1 VLIKK
6 HQYIRTSSHQH
17 INIMN
22 ELKRK
27 QKLLKKFLPQLEQT
41 SAVWFIWVGFL
52 LTIIFF
58 AIFALIMQIVK
69 GHIITGMRD
78 NVVWGV
84 YIVNFIFFMGV
95 SYAGALVS
103 GSMHLFKTKWRG
115 PILRIA
121 ELTTIIALLI
131 GPLFILLC
139 IGRLDRL
146 PFLFMHP
153 RIQSPITWDVI
164 AISTDLFGCL
174 IYLHLSFIRDFALL
188 RDHNDLKLPK
198 WRINIY
204 RVLSLGYRDTPTQR
218 NRVKHVTNVM
228 SAMIIAIAI
237 IVYSV
242 LAWIFSV
249 TLQPGWHSTIFG
261 PYFVIAAVFS
271 GAGVMIILMRVFRS
285 VFHLEQYIT
294 KKHFVGVGQILM
306 VLSMFF
312 AYFTFSEYLTKWYG
326 SKKLDDDLI
335 QILFSR
341 YFWAFIFSNYVGT
354 LLPIIIM
361 GIPKFRTVNT
371 ITIAAVVAVI
381 ALWVNRYLIV
391 VPTLETPYLPI
402 QDTRPEWIFYSATW
416 VEWALTFGGVA
427 MFCFL
432 FTIAAKFVPI
442 IPISEVVDTESHKDN
457 KFREHSETLNLIS
470 EPDDFVTLP
479 QEEGPHIT
487 MN

>member
-1 VLIKK
+1 ME
-6 HQYIRTSSHQH
+6 
-17 INIMN
+17 IN
-22 ELKRK
+22 KRK
-27 QKLLKKFLPQLEQT
+27 QELLKEFLPQLEKT
-41 SAVWFIWVGFL
+41 SIAWFVWVVFL
-52 LTIIFF
+52 LIL
-58 AIFALIMQIVK
+58 IFAAIYALILQILK

-103 GSMHLFKTKWRG
+103 GSMHLFKTSWRG

-121 ELTTIIALLI
+121 ELTTIIALCI
-131 GPLFILLC
+131 GPLYILLC

-146 PFLFMHP
+146 PFLFMYP

-164 AISTDLFGCL
+164 AITTDLFGCL
-174 IYLHLSFIRDFALL
+174 IYLYLSFIRDFALM
-188 RDHNDLKLPK
+188 RDSKDIKLPK
-198 WRINIY
+198 WRMNIY
-204 RVLSLGYRDTPTQR
+204 KALALGYQDTVTQR
-218 NRVKHVTNVM
+218 KRIKNVTDIM

-285 VFHLEQYIT
+285 VFHLEKYIT
-294 KKHFVGVGQILM
+294 KTHFVGVGLILM
-306 VLSMFF
+306 ILSMFF

-326 SKKLDDDLI
+326 SKKLDDNLI
-335 QILFSR
+335 QILFTK
-341 YFWAFIFSNYVGT
+341 YFWMFIFSNYVGT
-354 LLPIIIM
+354 LLPIVIM
-361 GIPKFRTVNT
+361 GIPKFRSINS
-371 ITIAAVVAVI
+371 ITIAAVVAVL

-391 VPTLETPYLPI
+391 VPTLETPYMPI

-416 VEWALTFGGVA
+416 IEWILTFGGIA

-432 FTIAAKFVPI
+432 FTLAAKIVPI
-442 IPISEVVDTESHKDN
+442 IPVSEVADAELEMSESLAKGQDGNAATISVTTKKHVILK
-457 KFREHSETLNLIS
+457 KEEEHE
-470 EPDDFVTLP
+470 
-479 QEEGPHIT
+479 Q
-487 MN
+487 